1 MSTGASDLGEPEHGV
16 RLIARLTNASE
27 SRASYELS
35 VALPGVVHEGRVEFA
50 EDGELSF
57 EWSSAGPP
65 PAAVD
70 PMTRAL
76 LRSAFH
82 RRRAGE
88 PWPRRLTRWRPD
100 PHGPAEDPG

>member
-1 MSTGASDLGEPEHGV
+1 MSTGASDLGEPDHGV
-16 RLIARLTNASE
+16 RWIARLTSASE

-50 EDGELSF
+50 DDGALTF

-82 RRRAGE
+82 RHRAGE

-100 PHGPAEDPG
+100 PDGPDEDPG